1 MEQSSEPTSQQRRF
15 ALLVV
20 AVAGTIAVGLISFLS
35 SVYILLACVTDS
47 FSTNHAICRTADVLD
62 AKFPVLAV
70 WTALA
75 FGPPLLSAFT
85 GFLSLRSERLLPLG
99 VVLPAM
105 ALAGLVLP
113 WVVWPAWTY

>member
-1 MEQSSEPTSQQRRF
+1 VKQSSEPTSQQRRF

-35 SVYILLACVTDS
+35 SVYILLTCINGPES
-47 FSTNHAICRTADVLD
+47 RAICRTADVLD

-70 WTALA
+70 WLALA
-75 FGPPLLSAFT
+75 FGPPLLAAFT

-105 ALAGLVLP
+105 GLAGLVLP

>member
-1 MEQSSEPTSQQRRF
+1 MEQSSEPTSQQRHF

-35 SVYILLACVTDS
+35 SVYVLLACIS
-47 FSTNHAICRTADVLD
+47 NSKNHAICRTADVLD

-70 WTALA
+70 WLVLA
-75 FGPPLLSAFT
+75 FGPPLLAAFT
-85 GFLSLRSERLLPLG
+85 GVLSLRSERLLPLG

-105 ALAGLVLP
+105 GLAGLVLP